1 MSPDDFKAWRLRLGF
16 SQQEAA
22 DRLGISRGSVEN
34 YERGHRREDRRP
46 VEIPLTVEHS
56 CQIVALDEAVA
67 RGNADLLTGELR
79 AQVLRMGELL
89 RTKEAAS

>member
-1 MSPDDFKAWRLRLGF
+1 MTPDDFKAWRLALGF

-46 VEIPLTVEHS
+46 VEIPLTVDRS
-56 CQIVALDEAVA
+56 CQVVALEEAAA
-67 RGNADLLTGELR
+67 RGDVNLLTGEQRARVLRLGEMLR
-79 AQVLRMGELL
+79 AR
-89 RTKEAAS
+89 AAG